1 MIFSLRVGL
10 TQELLTSLLIIQKNK
25 IEQSNYKSIKVL
37 TIPILHENFV
47 RDIRKRKT
55 KNSIKIIVVLSYLSY
70 LYLHHDDTILN
81 KDH

>member
-1 MIFSLRVGL
+1 MKHSYVSFKGSLR
-10 TQELLTSLLIIQKNK
+10 EKSYKKNK